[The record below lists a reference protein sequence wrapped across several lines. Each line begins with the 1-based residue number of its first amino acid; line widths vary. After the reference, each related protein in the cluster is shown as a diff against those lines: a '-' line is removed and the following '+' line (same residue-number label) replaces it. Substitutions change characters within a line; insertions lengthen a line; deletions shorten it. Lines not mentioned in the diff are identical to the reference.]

1 MRVTLLVRS
10 REQRIATA
18 TTNIRQYYTTD
29 PQTDGILVL
38 VQDEGD
44 TTREIY
50 RGENSNGYNKHQAIL
65 HHRSTDGI
73 LVLVKD
79 EGDTTREIYRG
90 ENSNGYNKHK
100 TILHHRSTNRWSISI
115 STG

>member
-1 MRVTLLVRS
+1 MRATLLVRS
-10 REQRIATA
+10 RDETISTVTR
-18 TTNIRQYYTTD
+18 NIREYYTTD

-44 TTREIY
+44 TSREIK
-50 RGENSNGYNKHQAIL
+50 S
-65 HHRSTDGI
+65 
-73 LVLVKD
+73 
-79 EGDTTREIYRG
+79 G

-100 TILHHRSTNRWSISI
+100 TILHHRSTNRWYISI

>member
-1 MRVTLLVRS
+1 MRATLLVRS
-10 REQRIATA
+10 RKETIATV

-44 TTREIY
+44 TTR
-50 RGENSNGYNKHQAIL
+50 AIQ
-65 HHRSTDGI
+65 RA
-73 LVLVKD
+73 
-79 EGDTTREIYRG
+79 

-100 TILHHRSTNRWSISI
+100 VIYHMTDPQTDGIY
-115 STG
+115 